1 MPVHSAVSAVCI
13 ERLSEQGRTSVAY
26 RRVMLV
32 NGRAKAAQIYPPAL
46 VAAIL
51 KGIKE
56 QMKEDGE
63 IKDLGNS

>member
-1 MPVHSAVSAVCI
+1 M
-13 ERLSEQGRTSVAY
+13 AY